1 MKKEEKINYKIDGD
15 VLKNYVEAI
24 NSIKEPMSR
33 IKDQLNQLSKPMQ
46 ELSKSLNNSMKPI
59 IEASRVASNSL
70 EPIKK
75 IGEQLNESLKPIQ
88 EQLKNINTMS
98 NAIKELSI
106 KFPNEQSKIFTDTI
120 KQIMNVNNGML
131 STRMIEPLN
140 ISRQYLSIMES
151 NKDIEKVSRGIYLSP
166 SAFEDSY
173 FSFQQKYKKAI
184 FSHMN
189 ALYFYGMTE
198 EFPYNYTVTVPQS
211 YHVDTVNE
219 KCNVFYVSEDIY
231 ELGVVE
237 IETPNGNKVRAYD
250 KERCICD
257 IIRSKG
263 RMDSEQ
269 VKKTIKQYIQCKDK
283 DIAKLSEYSKKM
295 GINDKVMKMVGE
307 SYYE

>member
-1 MKKEEKINYKIDGD
+1 MKKEEKINYKIDSD

-70 EPIKK
+70 
-75 IGEQLNESLKPIQ
+75 KPIQ
-88 EQLKNINTMS
+88 EQLKSINTMS

-106 KFPNEQSKIFTDTI
+106 KFPNEQAKIFTDTI

-151 NKDIEKVSRGIYLSP
+151 NNDIEKVSRGIYLSP

-219 KCNVFYVSEDIY
+219 KCNVFYVSDDIY
-231 ELGVVE
+231 ELGIVE
-237 IETPNGNKVRAYD
+237 IETPNGNKVRTYD

-295 GINDKVMKMVGE
+295 GINDKVMEMVGG

>member
-1 MKKEEKINYKIDGD
+1 MKKEEKISYKIDSN
-15 VLKNYVEAI
+15 VLKNYVNAI
-24 NSIKEPMSR
+24 NSIKAPMNQ
-33 IKDQLNQLSKPMQ
+33 IKKQLNQLSKPMK
-46 ELSKSLNNSMKPI
+46 EMSNLINESMKPI
-59 IEASRVASNSL
+59 QE
-70 EPIKK
+70 E
-75 IGEQLNESLKPIQ
+75 LKS
-88 EQLKNINTMS
+88 INTMS
-98 NAIKELSI
+98 NVIKELSI
-106 KFPNEQSKIFTDTI
+106 KFPNEQAKILTDTI
-120 KQIMNVNNGML
+120 KQIMNTNNGMI

-140 ISRQYLSIMES
+140 ISRQYLSIME
-151 NKDIEKVSRGIYLSP
+151 NNNDIEKVSRGIYLSP

-211 YHVDTVNE
+211 YHVDIVNE
-219 KCNVFYVSEDIY
+219 KCNVFYVSDDIY
-231 ELGVVE
+231 ELGIVE

-269 VKKTIKQYIQCKDK
+269 VKKTIKQYMQSKDK
-283 DIAKLSEYSKKM
+283 DMAKLSEYSKNM
-295 GINDKVMKMVGE
+295 GINKKVMEMVGGF
-307 SYYE
+307 YE

>member
-1 MKKEEKINYKIDGD
+1 MKKEEKINYKIDSN
-15 VLKNYVEAI
+15 VLKNYVKAI
-24 NSIKEPMSR
+24 NSIKAPMNQ
-33 IKDQLNQLSKPMQ
+33 IKKQLDQLSKPMK
-46 ELSKSLNNSMKPI
+46 EMSNLINESMKPI
-59 IEASRVASNSL
+59 QE
-70 EPIKK
+70 E
-75 IGEQLNESLKPIQ
+75 LKS
-88 EQLKNINTMS
+88 INTMS
-98 NAIKELSI
+98 NVIKELSI
-106 KFPNEQSKIFTDTI
+106 KFPNEQAKILTDTI
-120 KQIMNVNNGML
+120 KQIMKTNNGMI

-140 ISRQYLSIMES
+140 ISRQYLSIME
-151 NKDIEKVSRGIYLSP
+151 NNNDIEKVSRGIYLSP

-219 KCNVFYVSEDIY
+219 KCNVFYVSDDIY
-231 ELGVVE
+231 ELGIVE

-269 VKKTIKQYIQCKDK
+269 VKKTIKQYMQSRDK
-283 DIAKLSEYSKKM
+283 DVAKLSEYSKNM
-295 GINDKVMKMVGE
+295 GINKKVMEMVGG
-307 SYYE
+307 YYE

>member
-1 MKKEEKINYKIDGD
+1 MKKEEKINYKIDSD

-33 IKDQLNQLSKPMQ
+33 IKEQLNQLSKPMQ
-46 ELSKSLNNSMKPI
+46 ELGKSLNNSMKII
-59 IEASRVASNSL
+59 IEASKVASNSL
-70 EPIKK
+70 EPIKQ
-75 IGEQLNESLKPIQ
+75 IGEQLNESLKPMQ
-88 EQLKNINTMS
+88 EQLKSINTMS

-140 ISRQYLSIMES
+140 ISRQYLSVMES
-151 NKDIEKVSRGIYLSP
+151 NNDIEKVSRGIYLSP

-269 VKKTIKQYIQCKDK
+269 VKKTIKQYIQCSDK

-295 GINDKVMKMVGE
+295 GINDKVMEMVGG

>member
-1 MKKEEKINYKIDGD
+1 MKKEEKINYKIDSD

-24 NSIKEPMSR
+24 NSIKEPMNQ
-33 IKDQLNQLSKPMQ
+33 IKDQLNQLTKPMK
-46 ELSKSLNNSMKPI
+46 ELSKSLNESMKPI
-59 IEASRVASNSL
+59 IEASKAASKSL
-70 EPIKK
+70 EPIRK

-88 EQLKNINTMS
+88 EELKSISTMS
-98 NAIKELSI
+98 NVIKELSI
-106 KFPNEQSKIFTDTI
+106 KYPNEQAKIFTDTI
-120 KQIMNVNNGML
+120 KQIMNTNNGML

-140 ISRQYLSIMES
+140 ISRQYLSIME
-151 NKDIEKVSRGIYLSP
+151 NNNDIEKVSRGIYLSP

-219 KCNVFYVSEDIY
+219 KCNVFYVSDDIY
-231 ELGVVE
+231 EIGVVE
-237 IETPNGNKVRAYD
+237 VETPSGNKVRAYD

-263 RMDSEQ
+263 RMDPEQ
-269 VKKTIKQYIQCKDK
+269 VKKSIKQYIQSKDK
-283 DIAKLSEYSKKM
+283 NVAKLSDYAKRM
-295 GINDKVMKMVGE
+295 GISEKVMEMVGV
-307 SYYE
+307 YYE

>member
-1 MKKEEKINYKIDGD
+1 MKKEEKINYKIDSN
-15 VLKNYVEAI
+15 VLKNYVNAI
-24 NSIKEPMSR
+24 NSIKAPMNQ
-33 IKDQLNQLSKPMQ
+33 IKKQLNQLSKPMK
-46 ELSKSLNNSMKPI
+46 EMSNLINESMKPI
-59 IEASRVASNSL
+59 QE
-70 EPIKK
+70 E
-75 IGEQLNESLKPIQ
+75 LKS
-88 EQLKNINTMS
+88 INTMS
-98 NAIKELSI
+98 NVIKELSI
-106 KFPNEQSKIFTDTI
+106 KFPNKQAKILTDTI
-120 KQIMNVNNGML
+120 KQIMKTNNGMI

-140 ISRQYLSIMES
+140 ISRQYLSIME
-151 NKDIEKVSRGIYLSP
+151 NNNDIEKVSRGIYLSP

-219 KCNVFYVSEDIY
+219 KCNVFYVSDDVY
-231 ELGVVE
+231 ELGIVE

-269 VKKTIKQYIQCKDK
+269 VKKTIKQYMQSKDK
-283 DIAKLSEYSKKM
+283 DIAKLSEYSKNM
-295 GINDKVMKMVGE
+295 GINKKVMEIVGGF
-307 SYYE
+307 YE

>member
-1 MKKEEKINYKIDGD
+1 MKKEEKINYKIDSD

-46 ELSKSLNNSMKPI
+46 KLNKSLDDSMKPI

-75 IGEQLNESLKPIQ
+75 NGEQLNESLKPIQ
-88 EQLKNINTMS
+88 EQLKSINTMS

-131 STRMIEPLN
+131 STRMIDSLN

-151 NKDIEKVSRGIYLSP
+151 NNDIEKVSRGIYLSP

-219 KCNVFYVSEDIY
+219 KCNVFYVSDDIY
-231 ELGVVE
+231 ELGIVE

-269 VKKTIKQYIQCKDK
+269 VKNTIKQYIQCKDK

-295 GINDKVMKMVGE
+295 GINDKVMEMVGE
-307 SYYE
+307 SYYD

>member
-1 MKKEEKINYKIDGD
+1 MKKEEKINYKIDSN

-24 NSIKEPMSR
+24 NSIKAPMNQ
-33 IKDQLNQLSKPMQ
+33 IKEQLDQLSKPMKD
-46 ELSKSLNNSMKPI
+46 LSNSINESMKPI
-59 IEASRVASNSL
+59 TEASKAASKSL

-75 IGEQLNESLKPIQ
+75 IGEQLNESLKPIM
-88 EQLKNINTMS
+88 EELKSINTLS
-98 NAIKELSI
+98 NVIKELSI
-106 KFPNEQSKIFTDTI
+106 KYPNEQAKIFTDTI
-120 KQIMNVNNGML
+120 KQIMNTNNGML

-140 ISRQYLSIMES
+140 ISRQYLSIME
-151 NKDIEKVSRGIYLSP
+151 NNNDIEKVSRGIYLSP

-219 KCNVFYVSEDIY
+219 KCNVFYVSADIY
-231 ELGVVE
+231 ELGIVE
-237 IETPNGNKVRAYD
+237 IETPSGNKVRTYD

-263 RMDSEQ
+263 RMDLEQ
-269 VKKTIKQYIQCKDK
+269 VKKTIKQYMQCKDK
-283 DIAKLSEYSKKM
+283 DMVKLSEYSKKM
-295 GINDKVMKMVGE
+295 GINKKVMEMVWG
-307 SYYE
+307 YYE

>member
-1 MKKEEKINYKIDGD
+1 MKKEEKINYKIDSN
-15 VLKNYVEAI
+15 VLKNYVKAI
-24 NSIKEPMSR
+24 NSITAPMNQIKE
-33 IKDQLNQLSKPMQ
+33 QLDQLSKPMK
-46 ELSKSLNNSMKPI
+46 EMSNLINESMKPI
-59 IEASRVASNSL
+59 QE
-70 EPIKK
+70 E
-75 IGEQLNESLKPIQ
+75 LKS
-88 EQLKNINTMS
+88 INTMS
-98 NAIKELSI
+98 NVIKELSI
-106 KFPNEQSKIFTDTI
+106 KFPNEQAKILTDTI
-120 KQIMNVNNGML
+120 KQIMKINNGMI

-140 ISRQYLSIMES
+140 ISRQYLSIME
-151 NKDIEKVSRGIYLSP
+151 NNNDIEKVSRGIYLSP
-166 SAFEDSY
+166 NAFEDSY

-219 KCNVFYVSEDIY
+219 KCNVFYVSDDIY
-231 ELGVVE
+231 ELGIVE

-269 VKKTIKQYIQCKDK
+269 VKKTIKQYMKSRDK
-283 DIAKLSEYSKKM
+283 DMAKLSEYSKNM
-295 GINDKVMKMVGE
+295 GINKKVMEIVGGF
-307 SYYE
+307 YE

>member
-1 MKKEEKINYKIDGD
+1 MKKEEKINYKIDSD

-33 IKDQLNQLSKPMQ
+33 IKDQLNKLSKPMQ
-46 ELSKSLNNSMKPI
+46 KLSKSLDDSMKPI
-59 IEASRVASNSL
+59 IEVSRVASNSL

-75 IGEQLNESLKPIQ
+75 NGEQLNELLKPIQ
-88 EQLKNINTMS
+88 EQLKSIYTMS

-120 KQIMNVNNGML
+120 KQIMNTNNGML
-131 STRMIEPLN
+131 STRMIDPLN

-151 NKDIEKVSRGIYLSP
+151 NNDIEKVSRGIYLSP

-219 KCNVFYVSEDIY
+219 KCNVFYVSDDIY
-231 ELGVVE
+231 ELGIVE
-237 IETPNGNKVRAYD
+237 VETPNGNKVRAYD